1 MHSLRPA
8 EFVYCRT
15 SPLTQMLPRVRPYEP
30 RSIESWPQ
38 EPFKSQLFMPVPKAL
53 RSDVPYLATAYME
66 DGMQGDILR
75 EALMDAGHEDYA
87 LSYYDPFMGN
97 VCATGNYVGL
107 PIVATPSGPT
117 GSELA
122 IALAQHKESQ
132 QPPLNLLAPKSTLI
146 EFISPICQIATPPI
160 GSAVV
165 NDDNEQI
172 LIRTRESVMI
182 VMPPVGV
189 PTKLSRIQPDYV
201 QVADEISTRP
211 LSCKDKTIHAAICP
225 YTSNLYALV
234 GDRGRV
240 ALWTRPQ
247 TGSSSHGMN
256 RNNGVSFSDNGNNS
270 DSSIQRQ
277 SRRLKL
283 SNSSSLHH
291 ADERGELWALKKT
304 YEDSRS
310 LSIVRKEDSSGQAN
324 EDPWAN
330 CTWGASPSQLL
341 VASRTGVDLLDCR
354 STVTQTSLF
363 RPRAGE
369 TVRAIQEDRLS
380 LAPFQTY
387 IATSYQIACI
397 DQRFTKRPVL
407 SWAHNMGRTMP
418 SGIKAMDLVSDGSG
432 YTTVLTWDNRNAD
445 ITAYNV
451 SLGSHGREPEAM
463 SLMGRAQQLPSF
475 HSHAHYTN
483 TSSYRDPL
491 KRRDYDTRP
500 NGQLQQAMKPPLLGL
515 AVLSSS
521 SLTGEHL
528 AHDDNVS
535 EGGMA
540 GQLGCAKFSLL
551 QYSLTGAVYAQEIEL
566 RTKQEVESIES
577 DVPRDS
583 ILSADYHLGGGDM
596 DIAADNILS
605 SKLAQDLTSGQELDE
620 IQVIDAM
627 IKAAEGHVARWKRE
641 VKETEAL
648 VDQITGSVEE
658 VWTHVELNL
667 TSLLASIRTF
677 LLTDREQSS
686 KEVDVEK
693 KADEAMA
700 FIMAAKSSL
709 SMYDV
714 LYGIRC
720 SNLPWK
726 EREAISRQVQDA
738 IEYSPYGTTD
748 AGEIIHR
755 KVIRSWPLHA
765 HQIAE
770 ILQDEQCSVDRITSF
785 LADLYPLPKRRPL
798 EVVAPQEIDQSLTKG
813 IANLSIPSANSLLD
827 DDVDVQQE
835 EASMDVSEENAG
847 ESVDEELIWPS
858 DEAYEI
864 RTRTIQRVAQDMML
878 ATTVVV
884 RSLEPQEST
893 TATKDAELNTSQQSY
908 STFQYLFQDTL
919 STGAS
924 PGAPKVMLSTRSR
937 RIWDEWTVGED
948 PTNYV
953 FRPLAATQSELNSS
967 EEELDQEEQREREER
982 LMALR
987 RKREKRERKGSKA
1000 RRNDPGYNINAS
1012 GSASQPVS
1020 MGIVVEDHDRPT
1032 FLTQFGTVDEDG
1044 MYSLP
1049 TIASA
1054 SQVKARSGVQKPKTA
1069 SSSLPIAKKT
1079 AGRLQASQSNVGNS
1093 GDSDGRGDSSESLKR
1108 LSSLGI
1114 PLSMDRVKFQA
1125 SFASEDASQKLWST
1139 SIPNQSQ
1146 QVDELSASQD
1156 MDRNILFN
1164 ASQGWSQNESQSQES
1179 GGGFVWGASQPV
1191 RGAFA
1196 NRTGVSTGVDSSAK
1210 KKKKKK
1216 ANRSQGFL

>member
-1 MHSLRPA
+1 
-8 EFVYCRT
+8 
-15 SPLTQMLPRVRPYEP
+15 MLPRVRPYEP

-38 EPFKSQLFMPVPKAL
+38 EPFKSQLFMPPPKSL
-53 RSDVPYLATAYME
+53 RNDVPYLATAYME

-117 GSELA
+117 GSELS

-132 QPPLNLLAPKSTLI
+132 QPSLNLLAPKSTLI
-146 EFISPICQIATPPI
+146 EFISPICQIATPPS
-160 GSAVV
+160 GSTVAS
-165 NDDNEQI
+165 DDNEQI
-172 LIRTRESVMI
+172 LVRTRESVMI

-211 LSCKDKTIHAAICP
+211 FSCKDKTIHAAICP

-240 ALWTRPQ
+240 ALWTRPP
-247 TGSSSHGMN
+247 TGSSSHGMD
-256 RNNGVSFSDNGNNS
+256 RNNDFNFGDDGGDSDGV
-270 DSSIQRQ
+270 IQHRR
-277 SRRLKL
+277 RRLKPAT
-283 SNSSSLHH
+283 NPSSSYH
-291 ADERGELWALKKT
+291 ADERGELGTSRKT
-304 YEDSRS
+304 YEDSCS
-310 LSIVRKEDSSGQAN
+310 ISIVRKEDSSGQTS

-363 RPRAGE
+363 RPRTGE

-407 SWAHNMGRTMP
+407 SWAHNMGRAMP

-432 YTTVLTWDNRNAD
+432 YTTVLAWDNRNAD

-451 SLGSHGREPEAM
+451 SLGSHDREPEAL

-491 KRRDYDTRP
+491 KRRAYDTRP

-515 AVLSSS
+515 AVLSSA
-521 SLTGEHL
+521 SLTGEHTV
-528 AHDDNVS
+528 HSDDVS
-535 EGGMA
+535 EEGMA
-540 GQLGCAKFSLL
+540 EQLGCTKFSLL
-551 QYSLTGAVYAQEIEL
+551 QYSLAGAVYAQDIEL
-566 RTKQEVESIES
+566 RTKQEVESMES
-577 DVPRDS
+577 DIPRDS
-583 ILSADYHLGGGDM
+583 ILSADYHLGGGDV

-605 SKLAQDLTSGQELDE
+605 SKLAQDLTLGQELDE
-620 IQVIDAM
+620 IQAIDAM

-641 VKETEAL
+641 VKEAEAL
-648 VDQITGSVEE
+648 VDQPTGSVEE

-667 TSLLASIRTF
+667 TSLLASIRTY
-677 LLTDREQSS
+677 LLTDREQNS
-686 KEVDVEK
+686 KEVDIEE

-709 SMYDV
+709 SMHDV
-714 LYGIRC
+714 LCGIRC

-755 KVIRSWPLHA
+755 RVI
-765 HQIAE
+765 
-770 ILQDEQCSVDRITSF
+770 
-785 LADLYPLPKRRPL
+785 RRPL
-798 EVVAPQEIDQSLTKG
+798 DAAAPQGIDQSLTKG
-813 IANLSIPSANSLLD
+813 LADLCIPSVNRLLD
-827 DDVDVQQE
+827 NGVDVQQE
-835 EASMDVSEENAG
+835 EASIEVSEENMG
-847 ESVDEELIWPS
+847 EPVGEELIWPS
-858 DEAYEI
+858 DEAYDI

-893 TATKDAELNTSQQSY
+893 TATNDAGLNTNQQSY
-908 STFQYLFQDTL
+908 STFQYLFQDAL
-919 STGAS
+919 STETS
-924 PGAPKVMLSTRSR
+924 PAAPKVTLSTRSR

-948 PTNYV
+948 PTSYV
-953 FRPLAATQSELNSS
+953 FRPLAATQGELNSS

-987 RKREKRERKGSKA
+987 RKREKRENKGSKA
-1000 RRNDPGYNINAS
+1000 RKNDPGYNINAG
-1012 GSASQPVS
+1012 GSASQPVG
-1020 MGIVVEDHDRPT
+1020 MGIVVEDHDRPS

-1054 SQVKARSGVQKPKTA
+1054 SQIKARSGVQRPKAA
-1069 SSSLPIAKKT
+1069 SSSLPVGKKST
-1079 AGRLQASQSNVGNS
+1079 GRPRASQTNVGNS
-1093 GDSDGRGDSSESLKR
+1093 GGSGRGGGGSSESLQR

-1139 SIPNQSQ
+1139 SVPSQSQ
-1146 QVDELSASQD
+1146 QVDEVSASQI
-1156 MDRNILFN
+1156 MDRDNLFSASQGLFS

-1179 GGGFVWGASQPV
+1179 GGDFMWGASQPV

-1216 ANRSQGFL
+1216 NTNRSQGFL